1 MVALFKP
8 SERSKQAVIQVPVH
22 SVRPNPH
29 QPRKIFDAGSLDELS
44 SSIRQYGVLQPIS
57 VRRLPGGQYELIAGE
72 RRLRAAMKAGL
83 TRVPAIP
90 VDMCDDDSAVVA
102 LIENVQRQD
111 LSFMEEAE
119 AYNLL
124 LTKHGFTQE
133 ELAVKIGKNQST
145 VANKLRLLKL
155 PPAVKKIIADYQLT
169 ERHARA
175 LLRLPDEA
183 AQLSILKLICAQGL
197 NVKETDALIER
208 TLQENAQQAISN
220 RPKRVR
226 VLKDVRIFLNTIRHA
241 VSVMRES
248 GINAVSSQKEYD
260 SYVEYTIKIP
270 KNA

>member
-1 MVALFKP
+1 MVTLFKP
-8 SERSKQAVIQVPVH
+8 TAKQTVMQVPVH

-29 QPRKIFDAGSLDELS
+29 QPRKLFDAHSLDELS

-83 TRVPAIP
+83 SRIPAIA

-111 LSFMEEAE
+111 LSFLEEAE
-119 AYNLL
+119 AYSTL

-155 PPAVKKIIADYQLT
+155 SPAVMRVISDEQLT

-175 LLRLPDEA
+175 LLRLPDEET
-183 AQLSILKLICAQGL
+183 QLDVLKTIVSQKL

-208 TLQENAQQAISN
+208 MLQDAAQTALAE

-241 VSVMRES
+241 VSVMRDS
-248 GINAVSSQKEYD
+248 GINAMSSQKEYD
-260 SYVEYTIKIP
+260 TYYEYTIKIP

>member
-8 SERSKQAVIQVPVH
+8 TPKQAVMQIPVH

-29 QPRKIFDAGSLDELS
+29 QPRKLFDTHALDELS

-83 TRVPAIP
+83 SRIPAIA

-111 LSFMEEAE
+111 LSFLEEAE
-119 AYNLL
+119 AYSTL

-133 ELAVKIGKNQST
+133 ELAAKVGKNQST
-145 VANKLRLLKL
+145 IANKLRLLKL
-155 PPAVKKIIADYQLT
+155 SPTLQRQIADNNLT

-183 AQLSILKLICAQGL
+183 SQAAMLKTILQEGL
-197 NVKETDALIER
+197 NVKETDMRIER
-208 TLQENAQQAISN
+208 MLQAAAQQQLQD

-260 SYVEYTIKIP
+260 GYYEYTIKIP

>member
-1 MVALFKP
+1 MVTLFKP
-8 SERSKQAVIQVPVH
+8 TAKQAVMQVSVH

-29 QPRKIFDAGSLDELS
+29 QPRKLFDAHSLDELS

-83 TRVPAIP
+83 SRIPAIA

-111 LSFMEEAE
+111 LSFLEEAE
-119 AYNLL
+119 AYSTL

-155 PPAVKKIIADYQLT
+155 SPAVMRVISDEQLT

-175 LLRLPDEA
+175 LLRLPDEET
-183 AQLSILKLICAQGL
+183 QLDVLKTIVSQKL
-197 NVKETDALIER
+197 NVKETDTLIER
-208 TLQENAQQAISN
+208 MLQDAAQTALAE

-241 VSVMRES
+241 VSVMRDS
-248 GINAVSSQKEYD
+248 GINAMSSQKEYD
-260 SYVEYTIKIP
+260 TYYEYTIKIP

>member
-8 SERSKQAVIQVPVH
+8 TTKQSVMQVPVH

-29 QPRKIFDAGSLDELS
+29 QPRKLFDAHSLDELS

-83 TRVPAIP
+83 SRIPAIA

-111 LSFMEEAE
+111 LSFLEEAE
-119 AYNLL
+119 AYSTL

-133 ELAVKIGKNQST
+133 ELAIKIGKNQST

-155 PPAVKKIIADYQLT
+155 SPAVMRVISDEQLT

-175 LLRLPDEA
+175 LLRLPDEET
-183 AQLSILKLICAQGL
+183 QLEVLKTIVSQKL
-197 NVKETDALIER
+197 NVKETDTLIER
-208 TLQENAQQAISN
+208 MLQDAAQTALAE

-241 VSVMRES
+241 VSVMRDS
-248 GINAVSSQKEYD
+248 GINAMSSQKEYD
-260 SYVEYTIKIP
+260 TYYEYTIKIP

>member
-1 MVALFKP
+1 MVTLFKP
-8 SERSKQAVIQVPVH
+8 TAKQTVMQVPVH

-29 QPRKIFDAGSLDELS
+29 QPRKLFDAHSLDELS

-83 TRVPAIP
+83 SRIPAIA

-111 LSFMEEAE
+111 LSFLEEAE
-119 AYNLL
+119 AYSTL

-155 PPAVKKIIADYQLT
+155 SPAVMRVISDEQLT

-175 LLRLPDEA
+175 LLRLPDEET
-183 AQLSILKLICAQGL
+183 QLDVLKTIVSQKL
-197 NVKETDALIER
+197 NVKETDTLIER
-208 TLQENAQQAISN
+208 MLQDAAQTALAE

-241 VSVMRES
+241 VSVMRDS
-248 GINAVSSQKEYD
+248 GINAMSSQKEYD
-260 SYVEYTIKIP
+260 TYYEYTIKIP

>member
-1 MVALFKP
+1 MVTLFKP
-8 SERSKQAVIQVPVH
+8 TAKQAVMQVPVH

-29 QPRKIFDAGSLDELS
+29 QPRKLFDTHSLDELS

-83 TRVPAIP
+83 SRIPAIA

-111 LSFMEEAE
+111 LSFLEEAE
-119 AYNLL
+119 AYSTL

-155 PPAVKKIIADYQLT
+155 SPTVMRVISDEQLT

-175 LLRLPDEA
+175 LLRLPDEET
-183 AQLSILKLICAQGL
+183 QLDVLKTIVSQKL

-208 TLQENAQQAISN
+208 MLQDAAQTALAE

-241 VSVMRES
+241 VSVMRDS
-248 GINAVSSQKEYD
+248 GINAMSSQKEYD
-260 SYVEYTIKIP
+260 TYYEYTIKIP